1 MPRLAGFCCN
11 NDVCNNCCKISKKKN
26 RKTKTNLL
34 KEWSMCFGGKK
45 CFGIDC
51 SCWLHYFGLV
61 SVTKWGWLQ
70 LHVPIVYKLCELEQN
85 NRPQVLE
92 WHAGYPRRLVEI
104 AFSNQIYAHL
114 THLQIKQKTSLRASR
129 DIIQGA
135 QLHPDSFKTA
145 YSRYLGHS
153 FLKLILINK
162 GVIAHS

>member
-1 MPRLAGFCCN
+1 MSAIIVAKYL
-11 NDVCNNCCKISKKKN
+11 KKN
-26 RKTKTNLL
+26 RKSKTNLL

-114 THLQIKQKTSLRASR
+114 THLQIKQKNSLRASR
-129 DIIQGA
+129 DIMQGA

>member
-11 NDVCNNCCKISKKKN
+11 NDVCNNCCKISKKN

-114 THLQIKQKTSLRASR
+114 THLQIKQKTSFTGIKRYNTMCPATPWF
-129 DIIQGA
+129 IQNRL
-135 QLHPDSFKTA
+135 QQVFRSFI
-145 YSRYLGHS
+145 
-153 FLKLILINK
+153 LKIN
-162 GVIAHS
+162 SD